1 MAVAKRD
8 DDVAVKNIEDE
19 TGASSAVQTEAVV
32 YGASQWQ
39 LMWWKFQK
47 HRLAMVAGIVVIA
60 LYFVAIFCEFLAP
73 YPLDYRQV
81 NYAFAPPQ
89 RVHLISDEG
98 VHFWPFVYGLKGIR
112 HPETLRKFYLEE
124 QSKRYP
130 IKLFV
135 RGEPYRFWGL
145 FTTNLHFFGVENG
158 GTLYLLGT
166 DNLGRDLLSRI
177 IYGSR
182 ISLTIGLVGVAL
194 SFVFGLVIGVV
205 SGYYG
210 GWIDNGIQRSIE
222 ILRSFPSIPL
232 WMALAAALPSSWSP
246 LQVYMGI
253 TVVLSFIGWT
263 GLARQVRG
271 KILSL
276 REEDFATA
284 ALLSGASRW
293 RIMTRHLLPSFMS
306 HIIVSLTLAVP
317 GMILGETSLSFLGLG
332 LRPPVTSWGVLLK
345 EAQNV
350 QAVAFQPWLLTPVIF
365 VIITVL
371 AFNFVGDGL
380 RDAADPY
387 SR

>member
-232 WMALAAALPSSWSP
+232 WMALAAALPSS
-246 LQVYMGI
+246 
-253 TVVLSFIGWT
+253 
-263 GLARQVRG
+263 
-271 KILSL
+271 
-276 REEDFATA
+276 
-284 ALLSGASRW
+284 
-293 RIMTRHLLPSFMS
+293 
-306 HIIVSLTLAVP
+306 
-317 GMILGETSLSFLGLG
+317 
-332 LRPPVTSWGVLLK
+332 
-345 EAQNV
+345 
-350 QAVAFQPWLLTPVIF
+350 
-365 VIITVL
+365 
-371 AFNFVGDGL
+371 
-380 RDAADPY
+380 
-387 SR
+387 